1 MTLSVYCSTGQQQQG
16 ASGTGST
23 HRHGSQTSSNE
34 LEVYA
39 EVAPQRGL
47 QTTKGST
54 M

>member
-34 LEVYA
+34 LEVCA
-39 EVAPQRGL
+39 EVVPQRGL